1 MTIDEMEDE
10 IKKYKR
16 QKQVRLENIL
26 DAVKTIQEEFGEI
39 AVADQV
45 IEALLRRENEELR
58 RKLHIE
64 RKEI

>member
-26 DAVKTIQEEFGEI
+26 DAVKTIQEEFGE
-39 AVADQV
+39 
-45 IEALLRRENEELR
+45 ALLRRENEELR

>member
-1 MTIDEMEDE
+1 MDISEMEDE

-58 RKLHIE
+58 HKLHIE